1 MAQKAYSTIETY
13 LGMNDW
19 NGSSDPTY
27 AQIFASTSVEGASS
41 FNKLCKIKSYP
52 DLGGSPDLLETT
64 DLEDFKQTFV
74 PGVQTQ
80 SELTF
85 TANFNPTDYRAV
97 LASSYEYSNALH
109 AYEVAFG
116 DGSKDTSGNAT
127 IIQRFRWIGKHSV
140 YVNGNGVN
148 EVREMTITCIPESEI
163 FPEGNISSG
172 GGGSN
177 PANPG

>member
-13 LGMNDW
+13 LGMNTW
-19 NGSSDPTY
+19 SGTADPTY
-27 AQIFASTSVEGASS
+27 STIYASTSGEGINS
-41 FNKLCKIKSYP
+41 FAKLCKIKSYP
-52 DLGGSPDLLETT
+52 DLGGSPDMLETT

-85 TANFNPTDYRAV
+85 TANFNPTDYQAV
-97 LASSYEYSNALH
+97 LSSSYEYDSALH

-116 DGSKDTSGNAT
+116 DGSKTGSG

-140 YVNGNGVN
+140 HVNGNGVN

-163 FPEGNISSG
+163 FPEGSTSSSG
-172 GGGSN
+172 GNTN
-177 PANPG
+177 PTG